1 MNKFETEI
9 NGFAYYEEGNREEYL
24 KELGESVHK
33 YINTG
38 VKNQQL
44 DELLTLQVEFRRRY
58 QDCFNVAKVIEAA
71 VEETKGSLGKKN
83 KYISAEFGTISN
95 AEIHES
101 VSDFYNEACDK
112 KELQNEIFDNLR
124 KNIQNSVLSI
134 LKDVAYLSHV
144 NMLYELYEREQKLR
158 QEQKE
163 YEEISKKYQKI
174 AEITKMLSEKKK
186 MELNELE
193 RQLNISED
201 EVLNTLSRNSQMFN
215 IRNKKNVV
223 KVSLSPKGKKFNNY
237 FLNSS
242 RNISNETYNELL
254 YKNCNM
260 LIESLENS
268 CERKVVYQIK
278 LEGVKPEA
286 LRAIEFKYYRTASK
300 LIADKEDMYTVN
312 RMDLEEKKER
322 VSSTGET
329 VIYKIPRE

>member
-9 NGFAYYEEGNREEYL
+9 NEFDYYEEGDREEYL
-24 KELGESVHK
+24 KELGESLHK

-58 QDCFNVAKVIEAA
+58 QERFDVAKIVEAA
-71 VEETKGSLGKKN
+71 IEETKGSLEKKN
-83 KYISAEFGTISN
+83 AYISVEGDTIPEEREKIQESAAEFCD
-95 AEIHES
+95 HP
-101 VSDFYNEACDK
+101 CDK
-112 KELQNEIFDNLR
+112 KELQDEIFDNLR
-124 KNIQNSVLSI
+124 KNIQSNVLAV

-163 YEEISKKYQKI
+163 YEEISRKYQKI

-201 EVLNTLSRNSQMFN
+201 EAINTLTRNSQMFN
-215 IRNKKNVV
+215 IRSKKSVV

-237 FLNSS
+237 FLNLSGNESS
-242 RNISNETYNELL
+242 ETYHELL

-268 CERKVVYQIK
+268 CEKKFVYQIK
-278 LEGVKPEA
+278 LEGIKPEA
-286 LRAIEFKYYRTASK
+286 LRAIEYKYYRTANK
-300 LIADKEDMYTVN
+300 LIADKEDMYILN
-312 RMDLEEKKER
+312 RINLEER
-322 VSSTGET
+322 VSSTDET

>member
-9 NGFAYYEEGNREEYL
+9 NGFTDYEEEDREEYL
-24 KELGESVHK
+24 KELGESLHK

-38 VKNQQL
+38 VKSQQL
-44 DELLTLQVEFRRRY
+44 DELLTIEVEFRRRY
-58 QDCFNVAKVIEAA
+58 QERFDVAKVIEAA
-71 VEETKGSLGKKN
+71 VKETKGCLEKKN
-83 KYISAEFGTISN
+83 KFISTEFSTISKGK
-95 AEIHES
+95 IHEL
-101 VSDFYNEACDK
+101 VSDSYDEAFDK
-112 KELQNEIFDNLR
+112 KELQNEIFDNLC
-124 KNIQNSVLSI
+124 KNILNSVLPI

-144 NMLYELYEREQKLR
+144 NMLYELYEREQKFR

-163 YEEISKKYQKI
+163 YEEISEEYPKI
-174 AEITKMLSEKKK
+174 AELTKMLSEKKK
-186 MELNELE
+186 MNLNELD
-193 RQLNISED
+193 RQLNISKE

-215 IRNKKNVV
+215 IRDKKNAV

-242 RNISNETYNELL
+242 HNISNETYNKLL

-278 LEGVKPEA
+278 LEGIKPEA
-286 LRAIEFKYYRTASK
+286 LRAIEFKYYRTANK
-300 LIADKEDMYTVN
+300 LIADKEEMYTN

-322 VSSTGET
+322 VCSIGEK